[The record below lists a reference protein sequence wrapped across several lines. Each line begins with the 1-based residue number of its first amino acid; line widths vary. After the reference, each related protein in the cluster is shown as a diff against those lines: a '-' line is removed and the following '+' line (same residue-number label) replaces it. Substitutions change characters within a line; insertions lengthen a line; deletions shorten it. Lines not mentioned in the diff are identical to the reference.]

1 MTKATVN
8 LSTANKGANKSAAK
22 TAAKTAVKS
31 TTKAATKAALK
42 VPLKVP
48 LKADPSAQVE
58 LRPDAAPV
66 LSPGLALA
74 PVMDLLCTHFVLTLT
89 LRQAGKFNLRRD
101 WNSLLSLVAR
111 HFVWPAPVLK
121 RLRVY
126 LAHRCK
132 GNALWKGHERLSDAA
147 FIERYGVWRGAYEE
161 GTLFF
166 YIDEY
171 IKDSPKDLLAVLGVS
186 CDWVAQRLKK
196 ESTLVEKNIDALAGL
211 MQLNPAERALLL
223 YGTLARYQRDLRGL
237 LVEFKVSN
245 AQEAHAALAAVAGVE
260 ATEVGEAL
268 RAGSRLERIGMVE
281 NLISEQ
287 NITDLADL
295 MKVSDQLPPVLM
307 REYRAPGE
315 LMAVFTR
322 PVPKSELQASDFS
335 FVQADADVLT
345 ALLRNAT
352 QRKEPGVNVLL
363 YGPPGTG
370 KTELAKV
377 CAAAAGLQLY
387 EVEYA
392 DRDGNSL
399 SGRDRYR
406 SLQIS
411 QVFLKA
417 SGQVALLFDEVE
429 DVFPP
434 ISSEA
439 AQLIA
444 RLDADAA
451 PSSGASVN
459 GKAWVNQI
467 LETNPV
473 PVIWVTNR
481 IEQIDPAF
489 RRRFQY
495 HLLLKSPPPGA
506 RESIVR
512 RTLGEVPVSPG
523 FIAKLAERKE
533 LTPAQ
538 IRTAVRFARLAQ
550 SDTPTPP
557 SPVGEATEPAS
568 TPVTTALVDTTS
580 EASVVA
586 LAESAAQASPFE
598 LLIERQLA
606 NADKAL
612 GGNRNP
618 RERGARRV
626 VTDYDLSLLNVDS
639 RFEIPRIVEAL
650 SRRGH
655 GTLCFHG
662 APGTGKTALAEH
674 IARALGRPLMVRQ
687 TSDIASKYVGET
699 EQNMAKMF
707 EEASAEGA
715 VLLLDEAD
723 SFLRS
728 RRLAERNY
736 EITEV
741 NEMLQGMERFAGV
754 FICTTNLFE
763 ELDEAALR
771 RFTFKVRFQ
780 PLTAEQRV
788 RMFEAEA
795 LGGRAAELTD
805 EHRSRLAAMD
815 LLVPGDFAAVQRQV
829 EILAETLTA
838 DEFLLQ
844 LEAEHRVKPEVRQ
857 RRGIGFQR

>member
-1 MTKATVN
+1 MARG
-8 LSTANKGANKSAAK
+8 LLDSKS
-22 TAAKTAVKS
+22 
-31 TTKAATKAALK
+31 
-42 VPLKVP
+42 
-48 LKADPSAQVE
+48 
-58 LRPDAAPV
+58 V
-66 LSPGLALA
+66 LSPGLAAA
-74 PVMDLLCTHFVLTLT
+74 PVLDALCSHFVLTLT
-89 LRQAGKFNLRRD
+89 LGQAGRFNLRRD
-101 WNSLLSLVAR
+101 WTSVLSLVGR
-111 HFVWPAPVLK
+111 HLVWPQPVLG
-121 RLRVY
+121 RLRSF
-126 LAHRCK
+126 LRQRCK
-132 GNALWKGHERLSDAA
+132 GNAQWRGHEALSDEA
-147 FIERYGVWRGAYEE
+147 FIQRYGTWRGAYEE

-171 IKDSPKDLLAVLGVS
+171 IKDAPKDLLTVMGSS
-186 CDWVAQRLKK
+186 CEWLARRLKK
-196 ESTLVEKNIDALAGL
+196 ESTLVQKNIDALAGL
-211 MQLNPAERALLL
+211 LQLNPAERALLL
-223 YGTLARYQRDLRGL
+223 YGTLARCQRDLRGL

-245 AQEAHAALAAVAGVE
+245 AQEAYAALAAVAGVE
-260 ATEVGEAL
+260 ASEVAEAL

-322 PVPKSELQASDFS
+322 PAPKSELNTSDFS
-335 FVQADADVLT
+335 FTADDVEVLT
-345 ALLRNAT
+345 ALLRNANT
-352 QRKEPGVNVLL
+352 QKEAGVNVLL

-377 CAAAAGLQLY
+377 CAAAAGLELY

-411 QVFLKA
+411 QVFLKSSA
-417 SGQVALLFDEVE
+417 SVALLFDEVE

-439 AQLIA
+439 AQLIS
-444 RLDADAA
+444 RLDNSDAQ
-451 PSSGASVN
+451 PSSSVS

-506 RESIVR
+506 RAALVQR
-512 RTLGEVPVSPG
+512 ALAGVPVGPG
-523 FIAKLAERKE
+523 FAAKLAERRG

-550 SDTPTPP
+550 AGGPLL
-557 SPVGEATEPAS
+557 GLAGAS
-568 TPVTTALVDTTS
+568 GS
-580 EASVVA
+580 AS
-586 LAESAAQASPFE
+586 SAASAGVPGAADTQDAAAAAQTACE
-598 LLIERQLA
+598 ALIQRQLA

-612 GGNRNP
+612 GSGTP
-618 RERGARRV
+618 ERGARVV
-626 VTDYDLSLLNVDS
+626 VTGYDLSLLNVES
-639 RFEIPRIVEAL
+639 RFEIPKVIEAL
-650 SRRGH
+650 QRRSH

-674 IARALGRPLMVRQ
+674 IAHALQRPLMVRQ

-699 EQNMAKMF
+699 EQNMARMF
-707 EEASAEGA
+707 EEASSEGA

-728 RRLAERNY
+728 RRMAERNY
-736 EITEV
+736 EVTEV
-741 NEMLQGMERFAGV
+741 NEMLQGMERFAGI
-754 FICTTNLFE
+754 FICTTNSFE
-763 ELDEAALR
+763 DLDEAALR
-771 RFTFKVRFQ
+771 RFTFKIRFQ
-780 PLTAEQRV
+780 PLTQLQRERMFVAEALAGDAKQLTAEQRQ
-788 RMFEAEA
+788 
-795 LGGRAAELTD
+795 
-805 EHRSRLAAMD
+805 RLAALD
-815 LLVPGDFAAVQRQV
+815 LLAPGDFAAVQRQV
-829 EILAETLTA
+829 EILGAAFEP
-838 DEFLLQ
+838 DEFLSQ
-844 LEAEHRVKPEVRQ
+844 LEGEHRVKPGVRH
-857 RRGIGFQR
+857 RREMGFLRG